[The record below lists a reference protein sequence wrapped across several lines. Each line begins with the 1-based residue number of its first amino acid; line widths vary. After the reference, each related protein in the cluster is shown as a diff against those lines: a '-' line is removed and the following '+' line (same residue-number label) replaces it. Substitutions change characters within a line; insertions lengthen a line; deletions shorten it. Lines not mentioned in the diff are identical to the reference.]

1 MVAGQRRAVGVAAL
15 KMERVQGRAG
25 SGGLGGSAAAE
36 KGGVCH
42 NLAPAGCECGEVGAV
57 VEAHCSQSIG
67 CHLLPREDHKTAAA

>member
-1 MVAGQRRAVGVAAL
+1 MAAGQRWAVGVAAL
-15 KMERVQGRAG
+15 KIERVQARAG

-36 KGGVCH
+36 KGVVRH
-42 NLAPAGCECGEVGAV
+42 NLAPAGCEGGEVGAV